1 MKQLSNETVRF
12 GVLRVFFSLAS
23 VAVNFTAEAK
33 RGKRTMKLRVLGI
46 YRFLRFVFDRWIL

>member
-1 MKQLSNETVRF
+1 MRF

-46 YRFLRFVFDRWIL
+46 YRFLRLVFDRWIL